1 MSALTTQL
9 KALREQVSAL
19 HAELVRYGLVV
30 WTAGNVSG
38 RVPGHDLMVI
48 KPSGVSYDELTPESM
63 IVCDLDGNVVEG
75 DLSPSSDTAAHAY
88 VYRHMP
94 EVGGVV
100 HTHSTYAC
108 AWAARGEPVPCVL
121 TAMADEFGGEIP
133 VGPFA
138 LIGDDSIGRGIV
150 ETLSGHRSAAVLMRS
165 HGVFTIGK
173 DARAAVK
180 AAVMCEDVARSVHL
194 ARQLGEPLPH
204 RPGRHRPPLRP
215 LPERLRPA
223 RKALSPSPSHPIRTQ
238 IFTLTPNGVPRIM
251 STSPTREIWFVTG
264 SQGLYGEE
272 TLRQVASQSQVIAEA
287 LDAAPDIVIRVV
299 WKPVLTDAAA
309 IRRLCLDATAD
320 DSCIGLIAWM
330 HTFSPAK
337 MWIAGLEALRKPLLH
352 LHTQANVALPWADI
366 DMDFMNLNQAAHGD
380 REFGYI
386 QTRLGVARKTVAGHV
401 SDPRVIASVAT
412 WARAA
417 AGWAATRSLK
427 LARFGDNMRYVAV
440 TEGDKTEAEAV
451 FGVQV
456 NTWGVNDL
464 VAAVDAAPKD
474 GIDELVA
481 EYADRYDVA
490 PELLPGGER
499 HESLRYGAAI
509 ELGLRSFLDAGG
521 FGAFTTSFEDL
532 GGLRQLPGLAVQR
545 LMADGYGFGA
555 EGDWKTAILVRA
567 AKVMGAGLPGG
578 ASLMED
584 YTYDLTPGEERILG
598 AHMLEVCPTLTAA
611 RPRLE
616 IHPLSIGGREDPVRL
631 VFTADPGPGVVVALS
646 DMRDRFRLVANQVE
660 LVPPTAP
667 LPKLPVGRAVWK
679 PAPDFATSA
688 TAWLTAGAAHHT
700 AMSTAVGLE
709 AFEDYARMAGT
720 ELLVIDS
727 TTTLRSFEAEIRA
740 NAAYYRLAR
749 GI

>member
-1 MSALTTQL
+1 
-9 KALREQVSAL
+9 
-19 HAELVRYGLVV
+19 
-30 WTAGNVSG
+30 
-38 RVPGHDLMVI
+38 
-48 KPSGVSYDELTPESM
+48 
-63 IVCDLDGNVVEG
+63 
-75 DLSPSSDTAAHAY
+75 
-88 VYRHMP
+88 
-94 EVGGVV
+94 
-100 HTHSTYAC
+100 
-108 AWAARGEPVPCVL
+108 
-121 TAMADEFGGEIP
+121 
-133 VGPFA
+133 
-138 LIGDDSIGRGIV
+138 
-150 ETLSGHRSAAVLMRS
+150 
-165 HGVFTIGK
+165 
-173 DARAAVK
+173 
-180 AAVMCEDVARSVHL
+180 
-194 ARQLGEPLPH
+194 
-204 RPGRHRPPLRP
+204 
-215 LPERLRPA
+215 
-223 RKALSPSPSHPIRTQ
+223 
-238 IFTLTPNGVPRIM
+238 
-251 STSPTREIWFVTG
+251 
-264 SQGLYGEE
+264 
-272 TLRQVASQSQVIAEA
+272 
-287 LDAAPDIVIRVV
+287 
-299 WKPVLTDAAA
+299 
-309 IRRLCLDATAD
+309 
-320 DSCIGLIAWM
+320 
-330 HTFSPAK
+330 
-337 MWIAGLEALRKPLLH
+337 
-352 LHTQANVALPWADI
+352 VALPWADI
-366 DMDFMNLNQAAHGD
+366 DMNFMNLNQAAHGD

-464 VAAVDAAPKD
+464 VAEVDAAPKD
-474 GIDELVA
+474 DIDKLVA

-509 ELGLRSFLDAGG
+509 ELGLRSFLDADG

-584 YTYDLTPGEERILG
+584 YTYDLTPGEELILG
-598 AHMLEVCPTLTAA
+598 AHMLEVCPTLTSA
-611 RPRLE
+611 RPSLE

-709 AFEDYARMAGT
+709 AFEDFARMAGT
-720 ELLVIDS
+720 ELLVIDA
-727 TTTLRSFEAEIRA
+727 TTTVRSFEAEIRA